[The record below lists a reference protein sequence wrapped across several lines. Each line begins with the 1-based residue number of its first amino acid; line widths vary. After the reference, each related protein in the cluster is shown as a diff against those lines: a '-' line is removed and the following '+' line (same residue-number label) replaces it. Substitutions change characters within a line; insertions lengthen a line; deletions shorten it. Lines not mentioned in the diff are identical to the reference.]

1 MALSKTRSSIHHS
14 WQMNCMFK
22 EVCISDIYNF
32 CLVISETTYK
42 VTVKTSDIRGCGT
55 DANVFIQIFGENGS
69 SDELK
74 LKDSATHMDKFE
86 RGQED
91 IFSFNLLSL
100 GDLSKIRIWHDN
112 KGEIY

>member
-1 MALSKTRSSIHHS
+1 MHLGSQRSR
-14 WQMNCMFK
+14 QEKYFF
-22 EVCISDIYNF
+22 DIF
-32 CLVISETTYK
+32 IFSETTYK

-55 DANVFIQIFGENGS
+55 DANVCIQIFGENGS

-86 RGQED
+86 RNQED
-91 IFSFNLLSL
+91 IFTYTLLSL

-112 KGEIY
+112 KGKLNMIVYPLNH